1 MKEKPT
7 GISRRKALAGAG
19 TIAAT
24 LVMSAAGNAGEQTS
38 SEPTPQVGRR
48 PRGSRLA
55 DVIAATPFVDTHE
68 HLVEEERRIN
78 WSGPVGGVPCNDWA
92 LLFSHYLDSD
102 LQVAGLSGKD
112 YAALISP
119 DTPLDRK
126 WALVEPHWPAVNN
139 TGYGQVVRIAVRE
152 LYGVDEINART
163 IPRINENYRSLIK
176 PGFYA
181 KVLREHAGVESCQV
195 NALDA
200 PFRETS
206 QPLLLMQ
213 DISILSL
220 GSANANL
227 WRSLPDSSGQKAQDL
242 AGWHRVIDDYFAK
255 YAPYAVAAKT
265 QIAYSRRLDFAD
277 VPAEQAEAPFKK
289 ILAKEP
295 VTPAERKALE
305 DHLFWY
311 CVRQATK
318 HGLPVK
324 MHTGYYAGHG
334 GMPLDRVVQNPADVS
349 NLLRQAPDTTF
360 VLMHIGYPC
369 QEQMISLA
377 KHYHNAVID
386 MCWAWIISPTAS
398 ERFVRDFLVT
408 APANKLLTFGGDYIP
423 VECVVGHAAIARR
436 GLTRALEGLAAD
448 GWLSRSDA
456 IDLVEPLMRGNARRI
471 FNLDQKERAL
481 ANVPWL
487 KSKS

>member
-7 GISRRKALAGAG
+7 RISRRKALAGAG

-68 HLVEEERRIN
+68 HLVEEERRTN
-78 WSGPVGGVPCNDWA
+78 WSGPAGGVPCNDWA

-112 YAALISP
+112 YAALVSP

-126 WALVEPHWPAVNN
+126 WALVEPRWPAVKN
-139 TGYGQVVRIAVRE
+139 TGYGQAVRIAVRE
-152 LYGVDEINART
+152 LYGVDEINERT
-163 IPRINENYRSLIK
+163 IPRINESYRALVK

-227 WRSLPDSSGQKAQDL
+227 WRSLPDSAGQKAGDL
-242 AGWHRVIDDYFAK
+242 AGWHRV
-255 YAPYAVAAKT
+255 V
-265 QIAYSRRLDFAD
+265 
-277 VPAEQAEAPFKK
+277 
-289 ILAKEP
+289 
-295 VTPAERKALE
+295 
-305 DHLFWY
+305 
-311 CVRQATK
+311 
-318 HGLPVK
+318 
-324 MHTGYYAGHG
+324 
-334 GMPLDRVVQNPADVS
+334 
-349 NLLRQAPDTTF
+349 
-360 VLMHIGYPC
+360 
-369 QEQMISLA
+369 
-377 KHYHNAVID
+377 
-386 MCWAWIISPTAS
+386 
-398 ERFVRDFLVT
+398 
-408 APANKLLTFGGDYIP
+408 
-423 VECVVGHAAIARR
+423 
-436 GLTRALEGLAAD
+436 
-448 GWLSRSDA
+448 
-456 IDLVEPLMRGNARRI
+456 
-471 FNLDQKERAL
+471 
-481 ANVPWL
+481 
-487 KSKS
+487 